1 MTLTTRPPSPDSIPC
16 CAGCSMA
23 RFCLV
28 GERAPDSIEPADML
42 AHRVVRL
49 RKGEPLYLLGDPVV
63 ALFAIRVGTVKT
75 HVATEDGRTQVVGFH
90 FPGEMVGLDSI
101 GRHQYASYAT
111 ALEDTKV
118 CMIPMDTL
126 RKLAASTPTLA
137 SRVFMALDRQAQHT
151 RALQTLLALMTAEE
165 RLVTFLLWISEG
177 LSARGFSP
185 SEFILRMSREEIG
198 SYIGLTLETV
208 SRQFSRLAECGLI
221 RVKHRSVALV
231 DKAALRAIAAR
242 PAISA
247 VAPAPNSR
255 RAGGQGVPAQ
265 GAGALVSAQAW
276 MAPTLSESAAGA
288 RHADS
293 VKINPFAWEVGNG
306 QQ

>member
-1 MTLTTRPPSPDSIPC
+1 MTLTTSPQPPDSIPC
-16 CAGCSMA
+16 CVGCSMA
-23 RFCLV
+23 RFCLA
-28 GERAPDSIEPADML
+28 GERAPGGIELADML
-42 AHRVVRL
+42 AQRVVRL
-49 RKGEPLYLLGDPVV
+49 RKGEPLYLLGDAV
-63 ALFAIRVGTVKT
+63 AAVFAIRVGTIKT

-101 GRHQYASYAT
+101 GRRQYASYAT

-126 RKLAASTPTLA
+126 RTRAASTPIFA
-137 SRVFMALDRQAQHT
+137 SRVFLALDRHAQRT

-177 LSARGFSP
+177 QSARGFSS

-198 SYIGLTLETV
+198 SYIGMTLETV
-208 SRQFSRLAECGLI
+208 SRQFSRLAEGGLI
-221 RVKHRSVALV
+221 RVKHRSVVLV
-231 DKAALRAIAAR
+231 DKAGLRAIAAR

-247 VAPAPNSR
+247 VGPASTGR
-255 RAGGQGVPAQ
+255 RAGEPRVPAQ

-276 MAPTLSESAAGA
+276 TARALPQSAAAA
-288 RHADS
+288 RNACS
-293 VKINPFAWEVGNG
+293 VKIIPFAWEADNG

>member
-1 MTLTTRPPSPDSIPC
+1 
-16 CAGCSMA
+16 MA

-28 GERAPDSIEPADML
+28 GEQEPDGNQPNDVL
-42 AHRVVRL
+42 THRVVRL
-49 RKGEPLYLLGDPVV
+49 RKGEPLYLLGDPVA

-101 GRHQYASYAT
+101 GRRQYASYAT

-118 CMIPMDTL
+118 CMIPMDAL
-126 RKLAASTPTLA
+126 RSLAASTPTLA
-137 SRVFMALDRQAQHT
+137 NRIFLALDRQAQRT
-151 RALQTLLALMTAEE
+151 RGLQTLLALMTAEE
-165 RLVTFLLWISEG
+165 RLVTFLLWIAEG
-177 LSARGFSP
+177 LSARGFSS

-221 RVKHRSVALV
+221 QVKHRSVALV
-231 DKAALRAIAAR
+231 DKVALRAIAAR

-247 VAPAPNSR
+247 VPPGPGSR
-255 RAGGQGVPAQ
+255 RAGVQRARAQ
-265 GAGALVSAQAW
+265 EGGALASAPART
-276 MAPTLSESAAGA
+276 ARTLPQSAAGA
-288 RHADS
+288 RHADTL
-293 VKINPFAWEVGNG
+293 KANPFALEAVNG

>member
-1 MTLTTRPPSPDSIPC
+1 
-16 CAGCSMA
+16 MA
-23 RFCLV
+23 RFCLA
-28 GERAPDSIEPADML
+28 GECEADGAGPADGL
-42 AHRVVRL
+42 AHRVIRL
-49 RKGEPLYLLGDPVV
+49 RKGEPLYLLGDPLA

-90 FPGEMVGLDSI
+90 FPGEVVGLDSI
-101 GRHQYASYAT
+101 GRRQYASYAT

-118 CMIPMDTL
+118 CMIPMDVL
-126 RKLAASTPTLA
+126 RPLAASTPALA
-137 SRVFMALDRQAQHT
+137 SRVFRALDGYAQRT

-177 LSARGFSP
+177 LSARGFSS

-208 SRQFSRLAECGLI
+208 SRQFSRLAEYGLI

-231 DKAALRAIAAR
+231 DKAGLRAIADR
-242 PAISA
+242 PAISPIPPGTNRRRGGEPRGPA
-247 VAPAPNSR
+247 QAARASAPAWATRIQP
-255 RAGGQGVPAQ
+255 
-265 GAGALVSAQAW
+265 
-276 MAPTLSESAAGA
+276 ESATVAMQ
-288 RHADS
+288 ADNP
-293 VKINPFAWEVGNG
+293 KINPFAWEAGNG